1 MVNHLF
7 LTISRLALA
16 GEPHT
21 SISRDSNHKYASA
34 DGKGAYIA
42 RFITYLNKNEKS
54 PCLLTTQDARKKP
67 FTEDSA
73 LLVEIFHLLLS
84 GQSPS
89 HLAHLLVGEESEC
102 TGIPES
108 VVSRR
113 FSFHM

>member
-1 MVNHLF
+1 M
-7 LTISRLALA
+7 LAQMA
-16 GEPHT
+16 RCVH
-21 SISRDSNHKYASA
+21 
-34 DGKGAYIA
+34 A